1 MPRKTRK
8 QMLKPRKRKNKKRK
22 ENENGTKRDAR

>member
-8 QMLKPRKRKNKKRK
+8 QMLKPKSRKRKKRK
-22 ENENGTKRDAR
+22 GNENGTKRNAR